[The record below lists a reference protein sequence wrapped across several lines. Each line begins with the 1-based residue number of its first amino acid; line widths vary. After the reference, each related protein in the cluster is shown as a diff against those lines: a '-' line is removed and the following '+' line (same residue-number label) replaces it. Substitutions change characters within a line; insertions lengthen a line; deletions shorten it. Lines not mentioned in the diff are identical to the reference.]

1 MLYEN
6 VIALL
11 HRIFFFFVENVDLDM
26 SRVVFPARFYLIENH
41 FMCPSTDDLI
51 RYSAGASLAWI
62 IDPQELEVI
71 NWL

>member
-11 HRIFFFFVENVDLDM
+11 HRFFFVENVDVDM
-26 SRVVFPARFYLIENH
+26 SRVVFLARFDLIENH
-41 FMCPSTDDLI
+41 FMCPSTDDL
-51 RYSAGASLAWI
+51 RYSAGAFLAWI
-62 IDPQELEVI
+62 IDPQELEAI